1 MNSEPPREKLLERL
15 EAVSEQLVKSIASV
29 VECTVKTCITC
40 ENFDEDKEQ
49 CGLNGLRPP
58 ARIIAFGCECW
69 EDRIPF

>member
-1 MNSEPPREKLLERL
+1 MNSEPPREELIGRL
-15 EAVSEQLVKSIASV
+15 EVLSTELTKAFVGNIERALR
-29 VECTVKTCITC
+29 TCVTC
-40 ENFDEDKEQ
+40 EHFDEAKEQ